1 MPLPWSRRR
10 AHRPPPYIDTPAGI
24 LSGGGVHFR
33 TTEASLEQYAGP
45 LLAKEKLTTFIR
57 RAEAWLEAPRTLA
70 IVTLPL
76 WLAVLPWPVAL
87 LAIAATYALAALAL
101 PAAASRAGAAVVRV
115 LAIPGVQAIWLLVAL
130 TALASWGQS
139 AAVWAGL
146 GAFVVLRVGLAE
158 RLAGPLLAK
167 AQARLYPLPLPD
179 QVLRAFLVRGALRH
193 GVSLPGLD
201 EIEASARR
209 AWQRPRSS

>member
-1 MPLPWSRRR
+1 MPLPWSKRP

-24 LSGGGVHFR
+24 LSAGGVHFR
-33 TTEASLEQYAGP
+33 TTEASLQEYAGP
-45 LLAKEKLTTFIR
+45 LFEEETLEAFIR

-76 WLAVLPWPVAL
+76 WLWVLPWPWAL
-87 LAIAATYALAALAL
+87 LAILSTYVLSALAL
-101 PAAASRAGAAVVRV
+101 PAAASRAGAAVARV
-115 LAIPGVQAIWLLVAL
+115 LANPGVQAVWLLVTLSAL
-130 TALASWGQS
+130 SFVSSS

-158 RLAGPLLAK
+158 RLLGPSLAR
-167 AQARLYPLPLPD
+167 AHDRLYPLPVAD
-179 QVLRAFLVRGALRH
+179 QILRAFLVRGAIRA

-209 AWQRPRSS
+209 AWQRKK